1 MSPSSK
7 GRMLLNEK
15 VSRDLGSGF
24 VVIMTDYFDEEND
37 FKYFKNENDTYV
49 RCDKS
54 FCQNSY
60 KVLTIPKSNIEKE
73 VCATCGN
80 KFEKVSENQAKE
92 YFGGMHPS
100 TESIHLNNQEQDS
113 FESLKRSA
121 KSFVNN
127 PSDKVQNI
135 FTIIIV
141 IVAFILLVAYCGDT
155 SDGPPR
161 FFGDVR

>member
-1 MSPSSK
+1 
-7 GRMLLNEK
+7 
-15 VSRDLGSGF
+15 
-24 VVIMTDYFDEEND
+24 MTDYFDEEND

-60 KVLTIPKSNIEKE
+60 KVLIIPKSNIEKE
-73 VCATCGN
+73 VCAICGN

>member
-1 MSPSSK
+1 
-7 GRMLLNEK
+7 
-15 VSRDLGSGF
+15 
-24 VVIMTDYFDEEND
+24 MTDYFDEEND

-49 RCDKS
+49 RCEKS
-54 FCQNSY
+54 FCQNKY
-60 KVLTIPKSNIEKE
+60 EVLTIPKSNIEKE
-73 VCATCGN
+73 VCAICGN
-80 KFEKVSENQAKE
+80 KFEKVSENQAKK
-92 YFGGMHPS
+92 YFGGMPPS
-100 TESIHLNNQEQDS
+100 LVKYRRTESIRLNNQEQDS
-113 FESLKRSA
+113 FESLTRSA

-155 SDGPPR
+155 SDGPSR

>member
-1 MSPSSK
+1 
-7 GRMLLNEK
+7 
-15 VSRDLGSGF
+15 
-24 VVIMTDYFDEEND
+24 MTDYFDEEND

-54 FCQNSY
+54 FCQNRY

-73 VCATCGN
+73 VCAICGN

-92 YFGGMHPS
+92 YFGGIDPWVHHS
-100 TESIHLNNQEQDS
+100 LEKYRRTESMSLNNQEQDG
-113 FESLKRSA
+113 FERLIRSA

-141 IVAFILLVAYCGDT
+141 IVVFILLVAYCGDT